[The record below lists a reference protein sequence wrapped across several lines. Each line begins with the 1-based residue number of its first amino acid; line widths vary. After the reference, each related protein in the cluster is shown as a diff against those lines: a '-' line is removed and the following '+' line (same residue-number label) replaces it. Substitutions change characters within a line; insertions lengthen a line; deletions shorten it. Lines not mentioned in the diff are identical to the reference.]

1 VRGKSAI
8 VLHIFHYSQV
18 SCTIRAQSSPV
29 GLPIVTVQSKNTFV
43 RSVTASVSANQTPTF
58 ILVDGH
64 SLAFRS
70 YFGFAK
76 GRDGGLRTRTGIPT
90 SVCFGFLKSLLEV
103 MATHDPQYMAI
114 AFDLATP
121 TFRHEAD
128 DTYKAGRA
136 ETPEDFIPDLKNL
149 QELLGYFNLPAIT
162 APGYEA
168 DDVLGTLA
176 NKASAAGYRV
186 KILTGDR
193 DLFQLV
199 DTEKQISVLYLST
212 DELRRSGKGK
222 SQEYGPEQVKEKL
235 GILPEQVID
244 YKALCGDKS
253 DNIPGVRGIGD
264 KTAIQLLDA
273 YKSLD
278 GIYAA
283 IDEIKGATKKKL
295 EEGKEAAYHSQRM
308 ATIVQDV
315 PLEINLED
323 CQLKGFDEAA
333 LIPMLEKLEFKTFL
347 GKVQQIQKRFG
358 GVEEPL
364 EKSGQEAPPT
374 TDSISSR
381 TGILPVAFGQQEAP
395 ATTDSISSRT
405 GILPVALGQQ
415 EAPPTIDKSP
425 QTADISEED
434 EALEFFSFEETQA
447 AQQQQQSPIKPRIIQ
462 TIEQLNELVQ
472 LLQTCTDKTTP
483 VAWDTETTALEPR
496 DAELVGIGCCW
507 GTGKQDLAYI
517 AIGHKTGQNLDKA
530 TVLNALRPILESENY
545 PKALQNAKFDRSILR
560 CQGIKLTGVIFDT
573 MLASY
578 VLNPETSHSLSELS
592 KKYLGIVAK
601 SYKELVPKNTTIAD
615 ISIREV
621 ADYCGMDVYTTF
633 QLVDK
638 LRAELDKQDFPT
650 EETGFF
656 TESAGPNEVFSS
668 KNPVA
673 GHPSKSLH
681 RLLLEVEQPLEPI
694 LAEME
699 YCGIRI
705 DSAYLQ
711 ELSQQLEKR
720 LAQLEE
726 NTYEAAG
733 RKFNLGSPKQLSEI
747 LLEKIPDEFKKK
759 SRKTKTGYSTDAA
772 VLDKLQGDHPIV
784 DDLLEHRTLSKLK
797 STYVD
802 ALPQLVRADTGRV
815 HTDFNQAATGT
826 GRLSSSNP
834 NMQNIP
840 IRTEFSRQIRK
851 AFLPESGWLMVSAD
865 YSQIELRILAHLSQE
880 PVLIEAYQNN
890 RDVHTV
896 TAQLLFEKQ
905 EITTDERR
913 FGKTINFGVIYGMGA
928 IKFGKSMGKSAADGK
943 KFIQRFNERY
953 SKVFEYLEQV
963 KKEAIALGY
972 VSTILG
978 RRRYL
983 NFERL
988 SDLKG
993 SNPED
998 IHADRLKSLTKNDA
1012 QSLRAAA
1019 NAPIQGSSA
1028 DIIKLAM
1035 IEVNKVLQNY
1045 QARLLLQV
1053 HDELIFEVPP
1063 QEWEELQPK
1072 IKDAMENALPLSVPL
1087 IVDIHAGKNWME
1099 TK

>member
-1 VRGKSAI
+1 M
-8 VLHIFHYSQV
+8 
-18 SCTIRAQSSPV
+18 
-29 GLPIVTVQSKNTFV
+29 
-43 RSVTASVSANQTPTF
+43 RSVTVSVSANQAPIF

-70 YFGFAK
+70 YFAFAK
-76 GRDGGLRTRTGIPT
+76 SRDGGLRTTTGIPT

-103 MATHDPQYMAI
+103 MAAHDPQYMAI

-136 ETPEDFIPDLKNL
+136 ETPEDFKPDIKNL
-149 QELLGYFNLPAIT
+149 QELLTYLNLPAIT

-176 NKASAAGYRV
+176 NKASAAGYQV

-199 DTEKQISVLYLST
+199 ETEKQISVLYLST

-222 SQEYGPEQVKEKL
+222 SQEYGPEEVKAKL
-235 GILPEQVID
+235 GILPEQVVD

-253 DNIPGVRGIGD
+253 DNIPGVKGIGD
-264 KTAIQLLDA
+264 KTALQLLEA
-273 YKSLD
+273 YNSLD

-308 ATIVQDV
+308 ATIIQDV
-315 PLEINLED
+315 PLEVDLEN
-323 CQLKGFDEAA
+323 CQLIGFDESA

-347 GKVQQIQKRFG
+347 SKVKQIQKRFG
-358 GVEEPL
+358 GVEEKEKQEEESSFPGSARERTSRGSASSENTLEQPL
-364 EKSGQEAPPT
+364 EGVKEPLEGVEKPLEQGGEDAH
-374 TDSISSR
+374 
-381 TGILPVAFGQQEAP
+381 
-395 ATTDSISSRT
+395 
-405 GILPVALGQQ
+405 
-415 EAPPTIDKSP
+415 PTIDKSP
-425 QTADISEED
+425 PTSESSEEN
-434 EALEFFSFEETQA
+434 ALSFWSHDDTKA
-447 AQQQQQSPIKPRIIQ
+447 AQQQKKLPIKPRIIQ
-462 TIEQLNELVQ
+462 TTEQLNELVQ
-472 LLQTCTDKTTP
+472 LLQTFTDQASP
-483 VAWDTETTALEPR
+483 VAWDTETTAIEPR

-507 GTGKQDLAYI
+507 GTGEEDVAYI
-517 AIGHKTGQNLDKA
+517 PTGHKTGKNLDKA

-560 CQGIKLTGVIFDT
+560 CQGIKLAGVVFDT

-592 KKYLGIVAK
+592 RHYLKIVAK
-601 SYKELVPKNTTIAD
+601 TYNELVPKNKTIAD

-621 ADYCGMDVYTTF
+621 ADYCGMDVHTTF
-633 QLVDK
+633 QLVGK
-638 LRAELDKQDFPT
+638 LRTELDKADEHNFPD
-650 EETGFF
+650 
-656 TESAGPNEVFSS
+656 
-668 KNPVA
+668 
-673 GHPSKSLH
+673 KSLH
-681 RLLLEVEQPLEPI
+681 KLLLEVEQPLEPV

-699 YCGIRI
+699 FCGIRI

-711 ELSQQLEKR
+711 ELSQQLEKS
-720 LAQLEE
+720 LKEIEE
-726 NTYEAAG
+726 KTYQAAG

-747 LLEKIPDEFKKK
+747 LLEKIPDEFQKK

-802 ALPQLVRADTGRV
+802 ALPQLVRAETGRV
-815 HTDFNQAATGT
+815 HTDFNQTATGT

-834 NMQNIP
+834 NLQNIP

-851 AFLPESGWLMVSAD
+851 AFLPEEGWLMVSAD

-896 TAQLLFEKQ
+896 TAQLLFEK
-905 EITTDERR
+905 EEVTPDERR

-928 IKFGKSMGKSAADGK
+928 IKFGRSMGKTSADGK
-943 KFIQRFNERY
+943 EFIKRFNERY
-953 SKVFEYLEQV
+953 IKVFEFLEKV

-972 VSTILG
+972 VTTILG

-983 NFERL
+983 NFESESL
-988 SDLKG
+988 LDLKG
-993 SNPED
+993 RNPQD
-998 IHADRLKSLTKNDA
+998 IHSDRLKSVSRDDA

-1035 IEVNKVLQNY
+1035 IEVHKILQNY

-1063 QEWEELQPK
+1063 DEWEELQPK
-1072 IKDAMENALPLSVPL
+1072 IRTAMENALPLSVPL
-1087 IVDIHAGKNWME
+1087 IVDIHAGQNWME

>member
-1 VRGKSAI
+1 MRGKSAI
-8 VLHIFHYSQV
+8 VLHIFHYSQA

-29 GLPIVTVQSKNTFV
+29 GLPIVKVQSENTFV
-43 RSVTASVSANQTPTF
+43 RSPSVSVSSNQTPTI

-70 YFGFAK
+70 YFAFSK
-76 GRDGGLRTRTGIPT
+76 GRDGGLRTSTGIPT

-103 MATHDPQYMAI
+103 MAAQEPEYMAI

-168 DDVLGTLA
+168 DDILGTLA
-176 NKASAAGYRV
+176 KKASEAGYRV

-222 SQEYGPEQVKEKL
+222 SQEFGPEAVKEKL

-253 DNIPGVRGIGD
+253 DNIPGVKGIGD

-273 YKSLD
+273 YHSLD

-333 LIPMLEKLEFKTFL
+333 LIPMLEKLEFKNVL
-347 GKVQQIQKRFG
+347 NKVKEIQKRFG
-358 GVEEPL
+358 GVEEASSAADSVTDLTDVRREGSAADFVTDLTDVRKKGEVTVSELPNADNSSDFSAATS
-364 EKSGQEAPPT
+364 ESSEA
-374 TDSISSR
+374 DE
-381 TGILPVAFGQQEAP
+381 LWFWNYA
-395 ATTDSISSRT
+395 D
-405 GILPVALGQQ
+405 
-415 EAPPTIDKSP
+415 TI
-425 QTADISEED
+425 
-434 EALEFFSFEETQA
+434 A
-447 AQQQQQSPIKPRIIQ
+447 AQQANKLPIQPRIIQ
-462 TIEQLNELVQ
+462 TIEQLNELVK
-472 LLQTCTDKTTP
+472 LLETCTDKTTP

-507 GTGKQDLAYI
+507 GTGEQDLAYI
-517 AIGHKTGQNLDKA
+517 AIGHKTGKNLDKA

-953 SKVFEYLEQV
+953 SKVFEYLEKV

>member
-1 VRGKSAI
+1 M
-8 VLHIFHYSQV
+8 
-18 SCTIRAQSSPV
+18 
-29 GLPIVTVQSKNTFV
+29 
-43 RSVTASVSANQTPTF
+43 SVSENQTPTI

-70 YFGFAK
+70 YFAFAK
-76 GRDGGLRTRTGIPT
+76 SRDGGLRTSTGIPT

-103 MATHDPQYMAI
+103 MAAQEPAYMAI

-128 DTYKAGRA
+128 ETYKAGRP
-136 ETPEDFIPDLKNL
+136 ETPADFIPDLKNL

-168 DDVLGTLA
+168 DDILGTLA
-176 NKASAAGYRV
+176 KKASEAGYRV
-186 KILTGDR
+186 KILSGDR

-222 SQEYGPEQVKEKL
+222 SQEFGPEAVKEKL

-253 DNIPGVRGIGD
+253 DNIPGVKGIGD

-283 IDEIKGATKKKL
+283 IDELKGATKKKL

-333 LIPMLEKLEFKTFL
+333 LIPMLEKLEFKNIL
-347 GKVQQIQKRFG
+347 NKVKQIQKRFG
-358 GVEEPL
+358 GFEEK
-364 EKSGQEAPPT
+364 EEGRRKKEEGISFNSG
-374 TDSISSR
+374 
-381 TGILPVAFGQQEAP
+381 TGILPVANGGQDAHP
-395 ATTDSISSRT
+395 TTDSTDSGT
-405 GILPVALGQQ
+405 GILPVANGGQD
-415 EAPPTIDKSP
+415 AHPTIDSTDSGTGILP
-425 QTADISEED
+425 VSSENSED
-434 EALEFFSFEETQA
+434 ELSFWNYADTVA
-447 AQQQQQSPIKPRIIQ
+447 AQQANKLPIKPRIIQ
-462 TIEQLNELVQ
+462 TIEQLNELVE
-472 LLQTCTDKTTP
+472 LLETCTDKTTP

-507 GTGKQDLAYI
+507 GTGESDLAYI

-530 TVLNALRPILESENY
+530 IVINALRPILESEKY

-560 CQGIKLTGVIFDT
+560 CQGIKLTGVVFDT

-578 VLNPETSHSLSELS
+578 VINPETSHSLSSLS
-592 KKYLGIVAK
+592 SKYLGIVAK
-601 SYKELVPKNTTIAD
+601 SYKELVAKDKTIAD

-633 QLVDK
+633 QLVSK
-638 LRAELDKQDFPT
+638 LTAELDAADENAP
-650 EETGFF
+650 
-656 TESAGPNEVFSS
+656 S
-668 KNPVA
+668 K
-673 GHPSKSLH
+673 KSLH
-681 RLLLEVEQPLEPI
+681 HLLLEVEQPLEPI

-699 YCGIRI
+699 HCGVRI
-705 DSAYLQ
+705 NSAYLQ
-711 ELSQQLEKR
+711 ELSKQLEKT
-720 LAQLEE
+720 LAELEA

-733 RKFNLGSPKQLSEI
+733 REFNLGSPKQLSEI

-851 AFLPESGWLMVSAD
+851 AFLPEEGWLMVSAD

-880 PVLIEAYQNN
+880 PVLIEAYKDN

-896 TAQLLFEKQ
+896 TAQLLFEKE
-905 EITTDERR
+905 EITPDERR
-913 FGKTINFGVIYGMGA
+913 FGKTINFGVVYGMGA

-943 KFIQRFNERY
+943 KFIERFNQRY
-953 SKVFEYLEQV
+953 SKLFEYLEGV

-983 NFERL
+983 KFQSESL
-988 SDLKG
+988 VKLKG
-993 SNPED
+993 CNPKD
-998 IHADRLKSLTKNDA
+998 IDSKIFKSLSRDDA

-1063 QEWEELQPK
+1063 HEWEELQPK
-1072 IKDAMENALPLSVPL
+1072 IRTAMENALVLSVPL
-1087 IVDIHAGKNWME
+1087 IVDIHAGQNWME